1 MIAKDKLMHGAF
13 GAAASAGA
21 FALAKF
27 GVIFAM
33 LLAAVAVGV
42 AYELVQKLRGEGQP
56 DWRDALAT
64 AIGGAA
70 ITGAAV
76 IVGLA

>member
-21 FALAKF
+21 FAL
-27 GVIFAM
+27 
-33 LLAAVAVGV
+33 
-42 AYELVQKLRGEGQP
+42 VQKLRGEGVP